1 MTQPKEDSRPRDAG
15 QGGDAAGQKKVD
27 GTDEAKKTQPPAPR
41 WPRRRY
47 DPVLQPPE
55 KTRVP

>member
-1 MTQPKEDSRPRDAG
+1 MSQQKDHPQPR
-15 QGGDAAGQKKVD
+15 AAGQSDDAAKQKQI
-27 GTDEAKKTQPPAPR
+27 DEAGKKQPPAPR
-41 WPRRRY
+41 PRRRY